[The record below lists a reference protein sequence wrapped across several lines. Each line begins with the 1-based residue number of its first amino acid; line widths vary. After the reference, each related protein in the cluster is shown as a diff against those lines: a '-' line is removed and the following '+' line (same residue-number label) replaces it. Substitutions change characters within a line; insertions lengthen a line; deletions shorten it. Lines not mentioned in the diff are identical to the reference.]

1 MRIRP
6 LFWLILFVSCVSVL
20 ALACIYRPY
29 VPTVL
34 QISMGQQQFV
44 AGSHAHLKL
53 SLTDP
58 NGEPIDKAQ
67 VIPSARMTNMD
78 MAAQQSHVI
87 ALGSGT
93 YTVELNLDMAGP
105 WSITIQTRAS
115 GFAPQE
121 KTLQVMVGN
130 AHTDAY
136 YAII

>member
-6 LFWLILFVSCVSVL
+6 FFWLILFVSCGIVL

-34 QISMGQQQFV
+34 QISMGQKQFV
-44 AGSHAHLKL
+44 AGSHSRLKL

-58 NGEPIDKAQ
+58 SGEPIDTAQ
-67 VIPSARMTNMD
+67 VLTSAHMTNMD
-78 MAAQQSHVI
+78 MAAQQSHI
-87 ALGSGT
+87 ISLGSGT
-93 YTVELNLDMAGP
+93 YTIDLNLDMAGP
-105 WSITIQTRAS
+105 WSITIRTQAA

-121 KTLQVMVGN
+121 KTVQVMVN
-130 AHTDAY
+130 SAHTDTY